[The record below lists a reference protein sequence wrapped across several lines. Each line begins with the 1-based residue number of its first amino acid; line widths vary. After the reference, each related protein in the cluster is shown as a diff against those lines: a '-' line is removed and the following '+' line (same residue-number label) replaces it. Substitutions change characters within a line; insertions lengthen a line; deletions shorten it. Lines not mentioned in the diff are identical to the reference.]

1 MKTVVFAL
9 VLFVSSAAAGKELG
23 VYKDWAAYTEG
34 KGKNRIC
41 WIYSEPKKAEG
52 KYTKRGRIYVVVS
65 HRPGQKTTDEVQ
77 FTAGYTFRKDSEVRV
92 AVDKKSFNLF
102 TDDDAA
108 WTRSPE
114 EDKALVAAMRAGNRM
129 IVTGVSSRG
138 TRTKDTYSLAGISA
152 AHKAIGKAC
161 GKK

>member
-1 MKTVVFAL
+1 MKTLVFAL

-23 VYKDWAAYTEG
+23 MFKDWSAHTEG
-34 KGKNRIC
+34 EGKNRVC

-52 KYTKRGRIYVVVS
+52 KYKKRGRIYVVVS
-65 HRPGQKTTDEVQ
+65 HGPGRKTTDEVH
-77 FTAGYTFRKDSEVRV
+77 FTAGYTFRKDSEVKV

-102 TDDDAA
+102 TKDDAA

-114 EDKALVAAMRAGNRM
+114 EDMALVAAMRAGNRM

-138 TRTKDTYSLAGISA
+138 TRTKDTYSLAGVSA
-152 AHKAIGKAC
+152 AYKAIGKAC

>member
-23 VYKDWAAYTEG
+23 VFKDWAAYAEG
-34 KGKNRIC
+34 KDKNRIC

-52 KYTKRGRIYVVVS
+52 KYKKRGRIYAVVS
-65 HRPGQKTTDEVQ
+65 HRPGRKTIDEVQ
-77 FTAGYTFRKDSEVRV
+77 FTAGYTFRKNSEVKV
-92 AVDKKSFNLF
+92 TVNKKSFDLF

-114 EDKALVAAMRAGNRM
+114 EDEALVAAMRAGNRM

-138 TRTKDTYSLAGISA
+138 TRTKDTYSLAGVSA
-152 AHKAIGKAC
+152 AHSAIGKAC
-161 GKK
+161 GIK

>member
-1 MKTVVFAL
+1 MKIVVFAL

-23 VYKDWAAYTEG
+23 AFKDWAAYSEG
-34 KGKNRIC
+34 KGKNLIC

-52 KYTKRGRIYVVVS
+52 KYTRRGRIYVVVS

-77 FTAGYTFRKDSEVRV
+77 FTAGYTFKKDSELTVV
-92 AVDKKSFNLF
+92 VDKKSFTLF
-102 TDDDAA
+102 TDEDAA

-129 IVTGVSSRG
+129 IATGVSSRG
-138 TRTKDTYSLAGISA
+138 TLTKDTYSLAGVSA

-161 GKK
+161 GTK